1 MTFPQFGRLYFVIVG
16 HRDQPLFE
24 FEALKHDDSTSS
36 IPREDYRHLCQFVVH
51 AALDAVEASLV
62 GPQGSQMFF
71 KNVDR
76 FNEWSVSAFVT
87 SSLIKFVLLHPVR
100 DDSQSAM
107 RKEESDII
115 RNFFYAVYEIYM
127 KLALNPF
134 YELDSEISSRGFRE
148 KLHQLV
154 KKHLLNL

>member
-1 MTFPQFGRLYFVIVG
+1 MSSSQLNRLYFVIIG

-24 FEALKHDDSTSS
+24 FEALKQDDSMG
-36 IPREDYRHLCQFVVH
+36 IPREDYRHLCQFIAH
-51 AALDAVEASLV
+51 AALDAVDASLASA
-62 GPQGSQMFF
+62 QGSQMFF
-71 KNVDR
+71 KNIDR

-87 SSLIKFVLLHPVR
+87 CSLVKFVLLHPNR
-100 DDSQSAM
+100 EESQSAL

-127 KLALNPF
+127 KMILNPF
-134 YELDSEISSRGFRE
+134 YELDSEITSRAFRE
-148 KLHQLV
+148 KFQQLV